1 MTRRIAAGVVALAVL
16 ALPACGTRMSEER
29 IAVAD
34 GTAARPTPAAPA
46 GELPG
51 AGPIVAVAPRA
62 DSSTA
67 SVPAPGAPVGNGT
80 TAPAPPE
87 KQAGKPSGNAPVV
100 AASTATAPC
109 ARALEP
115 INLGQTAPVSGIIG
129 ATHANL
135 RSGLAL
141 WGRAVNATG
150 GIQCH
155 PVRLYQ
161 MDDGADPARVVS
173 NLTDLVKNKKVV
185 AIVGIGIPTTLP
197 AARQFAERNQIP
209 FVGGDLTEPAW
220 FGSPWLFPQGGS
232 PLAEYAGAIKEA
244 AASINAKKVGL
255 VYCVEASIC
264 GTINENFEAMA
275 KASGLEVVLR
285 KVASI
290 TAPDYTAEC
299 QTLKAAGAEVV
310 FYGLDGS
317 GAGRMARSC
326 RAIGYDTPVA
336 AAALAVSGPASE
348 DQYLQAQ
355 GVFLGTAAAP
365 FAATDTPGAKAFQ
378 AAYQAFAAG
387 SSIDQNS
394 MSAWA
399 SGKLLEA
406 ALGSVSAKA
415 RSGPVTTAVVLEGLA
430 NLKNEKLDGLSPGV
444 TFARDGLPKAADCYY
459 TLTITTSGY
468 QAPKG
473 SKLTCIAGLPRGF

>member
-1 MTRRIAAGVVALAVL
+1 
-16 ALPACGTRMSEER
+16 MSEER
-29 IAVAD
+29 IAAAD
-34 GTAARPTPAAPA
+34 GSAVVANGPAGPVGPGGPAGPAGPAGAVNGDVPGLNPGSPGQPTAPVPGAPSQQPGVNNPATVPSANPKPGAKSGPNPGTGGAAPA
-46 GELPG
+46 QTG
-51 AGPIVAVAPRA
+51 
-62 DSSTA
+62 S
-67 SVPAPGAPVGNGT
+67 
-80 TAPAPPE
+80 
-87 KQAGKPSGNAPVV
+87 
-100 AASTATAPC
+100 APC
-109 ARALEP
+109 TQQLTP
-115 INLGQTAPVSGIIG
+115 LVLGQTAPISGVIG

-141 WGRAVNATG
+141 WLRAVNARG
-150 GIQCH
+150 GVQCH
-155 PVRLYQ
+155 PVQLYQ
-161 MDDGADPARVVS
+161 MDDAADPARVVS
-173 NLTDLVKNKKVV
+173 NLTELVKNKKAQ

-197 AARQFAERNQIP
+197 AARKFAEQNKVP

-220 FGSPWLFPQGGS
+220 FASPWMFPQGGT
-232 PLAEYAGAIKEA
+232 PLAEYAGAVQEA
-244 AASINAKKVGL
+244 AASIGAKKVGL

-264 GTINENFEAMA
+264 GTINENFDAMA

-285 KVASI
+285 KVSSI

-299 QTLKAAGAEVV
+299 QALKSAGAEVV

-326 RAIGYDTPVA
+326 RAIGYETPVA

-378 AAYQAFAAG
+378 AAYQAYAPG
-387 SSIDQNS
+387 SPVDQNS

-406 ALGSVSAKA
+406 ALATVAAEA
-415 RSGPVTTAVVLEGLA
+415 RSGPISTELILEGLG
-430 NLKNEKLDGLSPGV
+430 NLKNEKLDGLSPGI
-444 TFARDGLPKAADCYY
+444 TFTRGGLPKAADCYY
-459 TLTITTSGY
+459 TLTITTKGY